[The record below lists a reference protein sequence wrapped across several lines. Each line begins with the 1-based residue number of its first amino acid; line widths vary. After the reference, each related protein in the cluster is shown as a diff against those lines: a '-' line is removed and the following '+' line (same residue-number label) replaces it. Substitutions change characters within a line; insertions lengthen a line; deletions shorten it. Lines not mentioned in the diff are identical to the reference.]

1 MHVHTYIRVYLCLNL
16 WIHIYTHICKYAFF
30 YHFYSSTDNF
40 ARPSAVS
47 DMYVRMLFRSSN
59 RMYSAHLPPR
69 SIILFKNCTAL
80 SLKIHD
86 EIKSSYHNVKRNKRY
101 QVRGKWPFSLFQLYR
116 MLIMD

>member
-1 MHVHTYIRVYLCLNL
+1 MSTRTYECTYVCIYGYIFIHTYVNMHYFTISIPLQITLPV
-16 WIHIYTHICKYAFF
+16 
-30 YHFYSSTDNF
+30 
-40 ARPSAVS
+40 RPQSVTCMS
-47 DMYVRMLFRSSN
+47 VLLRSSN